1 MTITRLVPT
10 LALFAIL
17 APVAYGQQ
25 QAPLTFSDT
34 PPATT
39 APTQQPAVGSD
50 PAFQQPAY
58 GQPPQA
64 APAQFPAD
72 PAAMGAGPQ
81 PGAMQPGAMP
91 GAPQPGFAGAMPGM
105 PAMPPAPPF
114 VLDKLQLDEVYQQ
127 LKFWQAASDKVKTF
141 KSDFTRLEYDK
152 VWNDGSERPMIVST
166 GVLSYSKPDRGS
178 FEIQK
183 IRRWTKTDPNN
194 AAPEAPGDYVEQDAE
209 IGEHWVCDGKAVYEY
224 DQRNKQL
231 RETVIPVALRGA
243 NIVDGPLPFL
253 FGAQADKLMER
264 YWIRV
269 KQSDAAQIFLE
280 AYPRRQSDAVN
291 YERVEVILDRKTMQP
306 TAIQVYLPGGQQRH
320 VYTFAEPSINGTMDA
335 VFGSLFKA
343 PLTPIGWKRVR
354 VDETELPPAT
364 PPQSASTADPLQR

>member
-1 MTITRLVPT
+1 MTITRFVPT
-10 LALFAIL
+10 LALLAIL
-17 APVAYGQQ
+17 APVARGQL

-34 PPATT
+34 PPAAT
-39 APTQQPAVGSD
+39 D

-58 GQPPQA
+58 GQPPQS

-72 PAAMGAGPQ
+72 PSAMGATTQPNATQAGPQ
-81 PGAMQPGAMP
+81 
-91 GAPQPGFAGAMPGM
+91 QPGFAGAMPGM

-114 VLDKLQLDEVYQQ
+114 VLGKLQLDEVYQQ

-152 VWNDGSERPMIVST
+152 VWNAGTDRPMIIST

-183 IRRWTKTDPNN
+183 INRWIKTDPSNV
-194 AAPEAPGDYVEQDAE
+194 APDAPGGYVEQKEE
-209 IGEHWVCDGKAVYEY
+209 IGEHWVCDGKAIYEY

-231 RETVIPVALRGA
+231 RETVIPEDLRGVK
-243 NIVDGPLPFL
+243 IVDGPLPFL
-253 FGAQADKLMER
+253 FGAEADKLMER

-269 KQSDAAQIFLE
+269 TRSDPAQIMLE

-306 TAIQVYLPGGQQRH
+306 TAIQVYKPGGQQRD
-320 VYTFAEPSINGTMDA
+320 VYTFAEPTVNGTMDA

-354 VDETELPPAT
+354 VEETALPPAG
-364 PPQSASTADPLQR
+364 PQSASAAEPLQR

>member
-1 MTITRLVPT
+1 MTITRLVPS
-10 LALFAIL
+10 LAFFAIL
-17 APVAYGQQ
+17 APLVHGQE

-34 PPATT
+34 PPASI
-39 APTQQPAVGSD
+39 APVQQRAPAID
-50 PAFQQPAY
+50 PAFQQQPAQQQPPY
-58 GQPPQA
+58 GQPVETISV
-64 APAQFPAD
+64 
-72 PAAMGAGPQ
+72 PAAMTFPTGEVQ
-81 PGAMQPGAMP
+81 FAMP
-91 GAPQPGFAGAMPGM
+91 PTAAAAQQMFGSNAAPL
-105 PAMPPAPPF
+105 PAPPF
-114 VLDKLQLDEVYQQ
+114 VLSDVALNDVRQTLQV
-127 LKFWQAASDKVKTF
+127 WQAASDKVKTF
-141 KSDFTRLEYDK
+141 KSDFKRLEYDN
-152 VWNDGSERPMIVST
+152 VWNEGSERPMIISD

-183 IRRWTKTDPNN
+183 INRWTKTDPNN
-194 AAPEAPGDYVEQDAE
+194 AAPDAPGEYLEQKEE
-209 IGEHWVCDGKAVYEY
+209 IGEHWVCDGKAIYEY

-231 RETVIPVALRGA
+231 RETVIPEDLRGV

-253 FGAQADKLMER
+253 FGAKADKLMER

-280 AYPRRQSDAVN
+280 AYPRRQSDSVN

-320 VYTFAEPSINGTMDA
+320 VYTFAEPTVNGTMDA

-343 PLTPIGWKRVR
+343 PRTPIGWKRVR
-354 VDETELPPAT
+354 VEETELPPAT

>member
-1 MTITRLVPT
+1 
-10 LALFAIL
+10 
-17 APVAYGQQ
+17 
-25 QAPLTFSDT
+25 
-34 PPATT
+34 
-39 APTQQPAVGSD
+39 
-50 PAFQQPAY
+50 
-58 GQPPQA
+58 
-64 APAQFPAD
+64 
-72 PAAMGAGPQ
+72 
-81 PGAMQPGAMP
+81 
-91 GAPQPGFAGAMPGM
+91 
-105 PAMPPAPPF
+105 MPPAPPF
-114 VLDKLQLDEVYQQ
+114 VLGKLELDEVYQQ
-127 LKFWQAASDKVKTF
+127 LKFWQDASNKVKTF
-141 KSDFTRLEYDK
+141 KSDFKRLEYDN
-152 VWNDGSERPMIVST
+152 VWNDGSERPMIISD

-183 IRRWTKTDPNN
+183 ISRWTKTDPNSV
-194 AAPEAPGDYVEQDAE
+194 APDAPGSYVEQDAE
-209 IGEHWVCDGKAVYEY
+209 IGEHWVCDGKAIYEY

-231 RETVIPVALRGA
+231 RETVIPKELRGV
-243 NIVDGPLPFL
+243 NIVEGPLPFL

-320 VYTFAEPSINGTMDA
+320 VYTFAEPSVNGTMDA

-354 VDETELPPAT
+354 IEESQLPPAA
-364 PPQSASTADPLQR
+364 PQSASAAEPLQR